1 MEAAVAADLAFS
13 AREAALGSSLGSAAA
28 RAGRDLDNR
37 GKCQLL
43 GKPGRLANG
52 RSVKR
57 WSSGKAESRSWEAD
71 AVIGGD
77 SRGFGRQNGSIVGRS
92 RRRAA
97 EMRIGGPL
105 DDQTR
110 RSQSDRRLVC
120 RSANGSPADASD
132 PRAVDRAMLQRAV
145 QLATSSA
152 GLTAPHP
159 FAGCVLRRDG
169 RVVAETWLHAQGT
182 ASAEKQA
189 VEAAGEAARGATAYL
204 NLEPGDCHGD
214 DSAVYA
220 LIQAGV
226 SRVVVGLLN
235 PLPHHHG
242 RAVAM
247 LRQAGVAVDVLG
259 EGELAHPDMHDVAR
273 SCRLVNEAL
282 LFRADT
288 GLPFSI
294 LKYAMTLDG
303 KIAASTGHAAWV
315 TSREARQRVFDVRSL
330 SDAIIVGGNTVRRD
344 NPRLTTRR
352 EGGHIPVRI
361 VMSRSLRLPE
371 DANLWDVAIA
381 PTVVMTQRG
390 AKGDFCARLRE
401 RGCEVVEF
409 DFLSPRAVMEYC
421 HQRGF
426 MQVLWECGG
435 TLSAPCIAGGAIH
448 KVMAFVAPKIIGGVT
463 APSPVGD
470 LGFVEMT
477 QALELADISTE
488 IIGRDLLMTGYLH
501 PLPTEPP
508 ILPQT
513 PTFESRLTPPTN
525 PGPPPVI
532 SFYKSW
538 DAFGAL
544 SNFSP
549 HPIVLPLILPLSPP
563 TSSSSAS
570 SPSLSPSSAQASS
583 AVSNGGDSEG
593 EEGGEWLWQT
603 VEQFYQA
610 QKFSISTDPAA
621 VEAVAS
627 IRAAETPELAAR
639 IGRALERSRPDLLRP
654 NWQEEKLAV
663 MRTALRKKFTMY
675 PHLRELLVSTGN
687 SPLVESSTHDFFWGS
702 GWTRRGKNNLGKL
715 LMRLRTELLTEDRVG
730 AD

>member
-1 MEAAVAADLAFS
+1 
-13 AREAALGSSLGSAAA
+13 
-28 RAGRDLDNR
+28 
-37 GKCQLL
+37 
-43 GKPGRLANG
+43 
-52 RSVKR
+52 
-57 WSSGKAESRSWEAD
+57 
-71 AVIGGD
+71 
-77 SRGFGRQNGSIVGRS
+77 
-92 RRRAA
+92 
-97 EMRIGGPL
+97 MRIGDPL
-105 DDQTR
+105 DDQKR
-110 RSQSDRRLVC
+110 RSESDRRLVC
-120 RSANGSPADASD
+120 RSANGSPSDSSGERRFLSLVDNVD
-132 PRAVDRAMLQRAV
+132 PRAIDREMLERAV

-159 FAGCVLRRDG
+159 FAGCVLRRDA

-214 DSAVYA
+214 DTAVHA

-226 SRVVVGLLN
+226 ARVVVGLLN

-247 LRQAGVAVDVLG
+247 LRQAGVTVDVLG
-259 EGELAHPDMHDVAR
+259 EGDLAHPDMDDVVR
-273 SCRLVNEAL
+273 SCRGVNEAL
-282 LFRADT
+282 LFRAHT

-352 EGGHIPVRI
+352 EGGHVPVRI

-390 AKGDFCARLRE
+390 AKGDFCARLRA

-477 QALELADISTE
+477 QALELADVSTE

-501 PLPTEPP
+501 PLPTDPP
-508 ILPQT
+508 VLPQT
-513 PTFESRLTPPTN
+513 PTFECRLTPPAT

-538 DAFGAL
+538 DPFGAF

-549 HPIVLPLILPLSPP
+549 HPIRLPLVLPLSLP
-563 TSSSSAS
+563 S
-570 SPSLSPSSAQASS
+570 SPYANA
-583 AVSNGGDSEG
+583 AAA
-593 EEGGEWLWQT
+593 EEEVVLWQT
-603 VEQFYQA
+603 VEHFYQA
-610 QKFSISTDPAA
+610 QKFTFSLYEYDAA
-621 VEAVAS
+621 LAVRE
-627 IRAAETPELAAR
+627 IREAETPEEAAR
-639 IGRALERSRPDLLRP
+639 IGRALERKRPDLLRP

-663 MRTALRKKFTMY
+663 MRAALRKKFTTY
-675 PHLRELLVSTGN
+675 PHLKELLLSTGD
-687 SPLVESSTHDFFWGS
+687 SPLVEASTHDFFWGS
-702 GWTRRGKNNLGKL
+702 GWTRRGKNNLGVL
-715 LMRLRTELLTEDRVG
+715 LMRLRNELLVESRG
-730 AD
+730 E